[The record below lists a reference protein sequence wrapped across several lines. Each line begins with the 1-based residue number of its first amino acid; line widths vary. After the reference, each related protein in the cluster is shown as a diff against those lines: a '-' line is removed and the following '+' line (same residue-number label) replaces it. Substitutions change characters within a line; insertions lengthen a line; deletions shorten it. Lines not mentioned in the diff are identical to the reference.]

1 MNLSKLQKIVEDR
14 GAQCAIQSIGLQTS
28 QTWLMTSN
36 TLEEEMETH
45 PSILAWRIPWT
56 KKPGGLQSTE
66 LKRVGQDWATF
77 TSLSTPLIMRHGV
90 TVCLIRAQQWFM
102 KFLPKRHNLN
112 LIKMITSGK
121 FTWRDILQNNW
132 PACFKDFKV
141 KKGKDWAV
149 VIHCYGMILPQY

>member
-1 MNLSKLQKIVEDR
+1 
-14 GAQCAIQSIGLQTS
+14 
-28 QTWLMTSN
+28 MTSLVAQLVKN
-36 TLEEEMETH
+36 LPAMQETQVQFLDREDPFEKGMATH
-45 PSILAWRIPWT
+45 LSVLPWRIPWT

-112 LIKMITSGK
+112 LIKMIHQANSHGGTFCKITGQCSS
-121 FTWRDILQNNW
+121 
-132 PACFKDFKV
+132 KV
-141 KKGKDWAV
+141 SRSRKTKKDWGRNWFRLEGNMRDEYKA
-149 VIHCYGMILPQY
+149 